1 MQKILLVC
9 YVTPDIGIGH
19 LSRLL
24 ALANN
29 LKKDKKLI
37 PEFLIFGNLIK
48 KDELDNFKVHNYSLE
63 NDFALI
69 IDKILKSNKFNLLV
83 FDIIQN
89 YIKNNLR
96 ELFIKLKQQ
105 NICLIGI
112 DTLID
117 FCDILDLI
125 WVPSFNFDVTK
136 HSKCKSLL
144 KSGWDTYLIQKHF
157 KSKKWSSG
165 PRVLVLTG
173 GSDIM
178 NLGKSLP
185 NEIDQI
191 LDKNSEIH
199 WVRGPFSKEP
209 KIPKKRRLSWFI
221 HYAPQQLD
229 ELIMQSNYVIS
240 VFGISFFE
248 VLQYGL
254 PTVVFSPYKNKDAK
268 DLDALFK
275 EEVAMVINNP
285 KLVAG
290 GLLKLMNDE
299 KIAKKYSVN
308 SVKKMSINGCKNLSN
323 EISLLLKAY

>member
-1 MQKILLVC
+1 MQKVLLVC
-9 YVTPDIGIGH
+9 HVAPDIGIGH

-24 ALANN
+24 ALANT
-29 LKKDKKLI
+29 LKKDNKVI

-48 KDELDNFKVHNYSLE
+48 KNELDNFKVHNYSLE

-105 NICLIGI
+105 DIRLIGI

-144 KSGWDTYLIQKHF
+144 KSGWNTYLIQKHYQD
-157 KSKKWSSG
+157 KKWSSG

-178 NLGKSLP
+178 NLGKTLP
-185 NEIDQI
+185 SKIDQI

-199 WVRGPFSKEP
+199 WVRGPFSKKP
-209 KIPKKRRLSWFI
+209 KIPEKSRLNWLI
-221 HYAPQQLD
+221 HDAPQQLD
-229 ELIMQSNYVIS
+229 ELIIQSNYVVS

-254 PTVVFSPYKNKDAK
+254 PTVVFSPYKNKDRK
-268 DLDALFK
+268 DLKALFK
-275 EEVAMVINNP
+275 EEVAMVINKP
-285 KLVAG
+285 KLVAE
-290 GLLKLMNDE
+290 GLLKLMNDD

-308 SVKKMSINGCKNLSN
+308 ALKKMSINGTKNLSKN
-323 EISLLLKAY
+323 ISHLLNT

>member
-9 YVTPDIGIGH
+9 HVAPDIGIGH

-24 ALANN
+24 ALANT
-29 LKKDKKLI
+29 LKKDNKVI

-48 KDELDNFKVHNYSLE
+48 KNELDNFKVHNYSLE

-69 IDKILKSNKFNLLV
+69 INKILKSNKFNLLV

-96 ELFIKLKQQ
+96 ELFIELKQQ
-105 NICLIGI
+105 DICLIGI

-144 KSGWDTYLIQKHF
+144 KSGWNTYLIQKRF
-157 KSKKWSSG
+157 QDKKWSSG

-178 NLGKSLP
+178 NLGKTLP
-185 NEIDQI
+185 SKIDQI

-199 WVRGPFSKEP
+199 WVRGPFSKKP
-209 KIPKKRRLSWFI
+209 KIPEKSRLNWLI
-221 HYAPQQLD
+221 HDAPQQLD
-229 ELIMQSNYVIS
+229 ELIIQSNYVVS

-254 PTVVFSPYKNKDAK
+254 PTVVFSPYKNKDHK
-268 DLDALFK
+268 DLKALSK
-275 EEVAMVINNP
+275 EEVAMVINKP
-285 KLVAG
+285 KLVAE
-290 GLLKLMNDE
+290 GLLKLMNDD

-308 SVKKMSINGCKNLSN
+308 ALKKMSINGTKNLSKN
-323 EISLLLKAY
+323 ISHLLNA

>member
-1 MQKILLVC
+1 
-9 YVTPDIGIGH
+9 
-19 LSRLL
+19 
-24 ALANN
+24 
-29 LKKDKKLI
+29 
-37 PEFLIFGNLIK
+37 
-48 KDELDNFKVHNYSLE
+48 
-63 NDFALI
+63 
-69 IDKILKSNKFNLLV
+69 
-83 FDIIQN
+83 
-89 YIKNNLR
+89 
-96 ELFIKLKQQ
+96 
-105 NICLIGI
+105 
-112 DTLID
+112 
-117 FCDILDLI
+117 
-125 WVPSFNFDVTK
+125 
-136 HSKCKSLL
+136 
-144 KSGWDTYLIQKHF
+144 
-157 KSKKWSSG
+157 
-165 PRVLVLTG
+165 
-173 GSDIM
+173 M

-268 DLDALFK
+268 DLDALSK

-308 SVKKMSINGCKNLSN
+308 AVKKMSINGCKNLSN